1 MSIAPAL
8 SAGEIV
14 IEDEVHSGIY
24 SGVWNRADDFNA
36 LSGAA
41 GGRATFGG
49 TFHDIA
55 ENDGVSGGWSNTREL
70 LDQVWRGKATPF
82 ANVVVNASA
91 YRCSSR

>member
-1 MSIAPAL
+1 MRGLPRWVALLAVLGLVMSIAPAL

-36 LSGAA
+36 LAGAA

-55 ENDGVSGGWSNTREL
+55 END
-70 LDQVWRGKATPF
+70 A
-82 ANVVVNASA
+82 
-91 YRCSSR
+91 